1 MIKKREEKKKKKHR
15 CWAQHRYPANPPL
28 CAEFAW
34 PPAPGVSTA
43 CFWFLE
49 FSQCSHYH
57 SSHEGQASFSM
68 AITPQHNTAA
78 VSLRPHLASPKDW
91 TRVAEVGFRK
101 RQAPPDLGGK
111 GEMLGDPRSSFAY
124 CHYFTTWGR
133 SPPFRKGKKESLKKL
148 MKILEGGT
156 KDLVRSGCKKKK
168 KKKAQSSSLGFGIK
182 KRAVWVLEEICKES
196 YCFHSF
202 LSGNNNH
209 NRISRSAMIV
219 CV

>member
-1 MIKKREEKKKKKHR
+1 
-15 CWAQHRYPANPPL
+15 
-28 CAEFAW
+28 
-34 PPAPGVSTA
+34 
-43 CFWFLE
+43 
-49 FSQCSHYH
+49 
-57 SSHEGQASFSM
+57 
-68 AITPQHNTAA
+68 
-78 VSLRPHLASPKDW
+78 
-91 TRVAEVGFRK
+91 
-101 RQAPPDLGGK
+101 
-111 GEMLGDPRSSFAY
+111 MLGDPRSSFAY

>member
-1 MIKKREEKKKKKHR
+1 MQ
-15 CWAQHRYPANPPL
+15 APPNPPL
-28 CAEFAW
+28 GAEFAS
-34 PPAPGVSTA
+34 PPAPRVSTA

-49 FSQCSHYH
+49 FSQCSHHH
-57 SSHEGQASFSM
+57 SSHEGQASFSK
-68 AITPQHNTAA
+68 AIAPQHKSSA
-78 VSLRPHLASPKDW
+78 VSLRPHLACPKDW

-101 RQAPPDLGGK
+101 RQAPPGLGGK

-133 SPPFRKGKKESLKKL
+133 LPPFRKEKKGLKKL
-148 MKILEGGT
+148 MKILEGGG
-156 KDLVRSGCKKKK
+156 KGPWLQRLQ

-196 YCFHSF
+196 YCFYSL

-209 NRISRSAMIV
+209 NRISCSTMIV